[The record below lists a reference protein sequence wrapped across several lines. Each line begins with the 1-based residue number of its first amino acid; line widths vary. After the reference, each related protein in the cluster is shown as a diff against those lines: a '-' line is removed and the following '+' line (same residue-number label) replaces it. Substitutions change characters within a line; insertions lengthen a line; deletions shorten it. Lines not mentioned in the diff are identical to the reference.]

1 MRAHRYNSRLPSS
14 PSFLAAM
21 RLSRFPISTTKETP
35 ADAQVVSHQ
44 LMLRAG
50 YVRQLGSGLY
60 SWMPIGLRTLTKIAA
75 IVREEMNRAGA
86 LELLMPAV
94 QPAELVQE
102 YGRWEQMGGEMRSE
116 ERGGGEEGVGKGR

>member
-1 MRAHRYNSRLPSS
+1 MIRRPPRSTRTDTLVPYTTPFRS
-14 PSFLAAM
+14 
-21 RLSRFPISTTKETP
+21 LSRFPISTTTETP

-94 QPAELVQE
+94 QPAELWQE
-102 YGRWEQMGGEMRSE
+102 
-116 ERGGGEEGVGKGR
+116 

>member
-44 LMLRAG
+44 LMPRAG

-60 SWMPIGLRTLTKIAA
+60 SWMPIGLRKLTKIAA

-86 LELLMPAV
+86 LELLMTAV
-94 QPAELVQE
+94 APAEPWQE
-102 YGRWEQMGGEMRSE
+102 PGRRDESGAETLPLQVRLKTGFFLEA
-116 ERGGGEEGVGKGR
+116 